1 MLRDEKLYHLNTS
14 ATLSLICS
22 CETIYL
28 SPSLKFDFQDLNFQ
42 DHHLLI
48 VVT

>member
-1 MLRDEKLYHLNTS
+1 MRGDEKLYRLNTS

-22 CETIYL
+22 CETIFL
-28 SPSLKFDFQDLNFQ
+28 SPSLKFDFQDLDFQ
-42 DHHLLI
+42 DHHLLT